1 MSLSSLS
8 ISLRDQAFGS
18 TMIMEEVPL
27 YLSLD
32 EASQALL
39 HQCGIISMFTEK
51 ATPAADPIT
60 SLVEVC
66 RKSDD

>member
-1 MSLSSLS
+1 
-8 ISLRDQAFGS
+8 
-18 TMIMEEVPL
+18 MIMEEVPL
-27 YLSLD
+27 FLSLD

-60 SLVEVC
+60 SLVKYVHRNHAVGEEYGAA
-66 RKSDD
+66 D

>member
-8 ISLRDQAFGS
+8 ISLRDQAFDS

-51 ATPAADPIT
+51 ATPAADLIT